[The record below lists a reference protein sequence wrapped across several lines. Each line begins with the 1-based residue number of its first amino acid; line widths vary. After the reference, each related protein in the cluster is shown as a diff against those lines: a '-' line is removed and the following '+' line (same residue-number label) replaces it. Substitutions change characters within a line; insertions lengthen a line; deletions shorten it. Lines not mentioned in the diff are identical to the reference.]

1 MVDISVITKK
11 ISNLKSQVARE
22 QGQLEGLKQR
32 QQLLVAQLKE
42 LNITPDTLVS
52 YIESKEQE
60 LETLST
66 DLANSLSDIET
77 KRQEILDG
85 IQK

>member
-1 MVDISVITKK
+1 MIDISVITKK
-11 ISNLKSQVARE
+11 ISNLKAQTARE

-42 LNITPDTLVS
+42 LNITPDTLIS

>member
-11 ISNLKSQVARE
+11 ISNLKAQTARE

-42 LNITPDTLVS
+42 LGITPDTLLP

-66 DLANSLSDIET
+66 DLSSSLSSIED
-77 KRQEILDG
+77 KRQEILNG

>member
-77 KRQEILDG
+77 KRQGILNG

>member
-11 ISNLKSQVARE
+11 ISTLKAQTARE

-32 QQLLVAQLKE
+32 HKLLVAQLKE
-42 LNITPDTLVS
+42 LGITPDTLVS

-77 KRQEILDG
+77 KRQGILSG